1 MSYRV
6 NTLFGRVMY
15 CLVITGNK
23 ARPTLKGP
31 NDFDARG
38 IGGQAVSIVS
48 NARDSSAEFCMD
60 AKIISFGE
68 RAARAFPDLPML
80 GIDILKDAVTGKL
93 MVTEV
98 NALGHNWNFTPE
110 FLATFRVDIA
120 RQFDGLRK
128 AAYVLAEETQRRA
141 GLLATASGIGEF
153 RMGLG
158 PR

>member
-1 MSYRV
+1 
-6 NTLFGRVMY
+6 
-15 CLVITGNK
+15 
-23 ARPTLKGP
+23 
-31 NDFDARG
+31 
-38 IGGQAVSIVS
+38 
-48 NARDSSAEFCMD
+48 
-60 AKIISFGE
+60 
-68 RAARAFPDLPML
+68 FPDLPML
-80 GIDILKDAVTGKL
+80 GVDILKDAVTGKL

-153 RMGLG
+153 RMGLA
-158 PR
+158 PRCLPGRVWAQRPRQRVCPLSRNGL